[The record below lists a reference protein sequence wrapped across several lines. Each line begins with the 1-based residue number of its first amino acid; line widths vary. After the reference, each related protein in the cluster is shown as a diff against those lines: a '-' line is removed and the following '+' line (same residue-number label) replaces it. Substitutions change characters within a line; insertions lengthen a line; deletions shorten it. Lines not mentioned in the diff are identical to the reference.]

1 MRKIFDAISNSRSSA
16 PRQLPAV
23 IQQPV
28 NSGPNEFPDGS
39 ASGFTGSIKIAA
51 AIYRG
56 NDDPRAWIRD
66 RLDRNE
72 RANAIKRDD
81 SFAGRGE

>member
-28 NSGPNEFPDGS
+28 NSGLNEFPDGS

-51 AIYRG
+51 MMIRGLGYAI
-56 NDDPRAWIRD
+56 A
-66 RLDRNE
+66 
-72 RANAIKRDD
+72 
-81 SFAGRGE
+81 